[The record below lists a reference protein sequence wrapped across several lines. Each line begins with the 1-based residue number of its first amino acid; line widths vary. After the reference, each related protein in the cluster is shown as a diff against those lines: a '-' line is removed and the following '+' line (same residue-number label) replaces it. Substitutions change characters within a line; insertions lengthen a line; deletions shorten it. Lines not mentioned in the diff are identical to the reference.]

1 VALPKDQKVGGS
13 SPFERA
19 IHMGL
24 VGIPGEACCR
34 MGPGA
39 SERLSYVYL
48 WSARL
53 GPFGAEFVPKTVP
66 CYQPFENP

>member
-1 VALPKDQKVGGS
+1 
-13 SPFERA
+13 
-19 IHMGL
+19 
-24 VGIPGEACCR
+24 

-53 GPFGAEFVPKTVP
+53 GPFGAESVPKTVP